1 MKKIFTLL
9 TIIVAISSY
18 SQVKMSGVVKDSIG
32 APLELAN
39 VIAINQETK
48 ALESYAITDAKGEY
62 RLALGKNGKYNVQV
76 TYIGMKTVNLVVETK
91 EADIKKDFIL
101 NFDNALD
108 AVELTYEMPVTIKGD
123 TIVYNADSFKNGSER
138 KLGDVL
144 EKLPG
149 VEINE
154 NGQIEVEGNAV
165 QKITVN
171 GKDFFDGDSK
181 LATENIPSNAVDK
194 IEVLRNFSEVGQLR
208 SVTNNQNSV
217 AINIK
222 LKEGKENF
230 WFGDVTVGVGTAP
243 SPNDELYL
251 VQPKLF
257 YYSPKYSVNVI
268 GDMNNIGEPA
278 LSNRDVRNFGGGFRS
293 PSRDSGTNL
302 NLGNNGLNGLTNA
315 QNAQRVESK
324 LLATNFSYSPNSA
337 LDLSG
342 FLIYN
347 TTRLNTRQESFI
359 RYTDPDLGIPDEE
372 TINTGREASDQGLAK
387 LSASYKPN
395 VNNQLDYDVLARL
408 SKDSEQQI
416 EISSVI
422 GATKQLDEVTPF
434 SINQNLNYYY
444 TLNENNIFALEAA
457 HLIRDEDPFYNAF
470 LNNDPTNND
479 NGIDNDPNTI
489 DEDAYDETAEQLGLD
504 RSIDFYGLG
513 QNRQVKSNQ
522 LDAKVDYY
530 NILNAKSN
538 ISFTFGTI
546 FSRQDFNSNIFQ
558 FLDVNDSS
566 VTQDANPIIND
577 SNGNQLGATN
587 DIQYNF
593 SDVYLSTRY
602 NVRTGKFTF
611 RPGVSVHAYGNQNIQ
626 FGEKYKDNFFRI
638 LPEFEARV
646 QFKKSESL
654 TFNYRMN
661 NQFTDVT
668 NLAEGLVLNNFD
680 RLSFGNA
687 ELQNGLSHSLSLFYR
702 SFNLFNNTNVFAR
715 VAYNKNIDQIRSIA
729 NFDNVIS
736 TSTFF
741 NSQFADETL
750 SAFGSWNKRFGKI
763 RTGLRANFNYSLRNQ
778 FIDGRQSVNESFVQ
792 SYTPEFRTN
801 FREAPNV
808 RLRYNY
814 SISNN
819 TQGTRTTKI
828 VTNAPSIRFDAYI
841 WDSLTFVTD
850 YRYNNQ
856 EIEGESESFTTW
868 SARLGYRKDRDAKWE
883 YEIRANNI
891 LNIDAN
897 INNNVG
903 NFSVSNSATFLQ
915 PRFITFRAIYTL

>member
-48 ALESYAITDAKGEY
+48 ALESYGITDAKGEY
-62 RLALGKNGKYNVQV
+62 KLALGKNGKYNVQV

-91 EADIKKDFIL
+91 ETDIKKDFTL

-108 AVELTYEMPVTIKGD
+108 TVELTYEMPVTIKGD

-149 VEINE
+149 VEINDS
-154 NGQIEVEGNAV
+154 GQIEVEGNVV
-165 QKITVN
+165 QKVTVN

-278 LSNRDVRNFGGGFRS
+278 LSNRDVRNFGGGFRA

-302 NLGNNGLNGLTNA
+302 NLGNNGLSGLTSERNA
-315 QNAQRVESK
+315 QKIESK
-324 LLATNFSYSPNSA
+324 LLATNFSYSPNKA

-342 FLIYN
+342 FIIYN
-347 TTRLNTRQESFI
+347 TTRLDTRQESFS
-359 RYTDPDLGIPDEE
+359 RFVSPDGTLIDEE
-372 TINTGREASDQGLAK
+372 TTNIGREASDQGLAK

-395 VNNQLDYDVLARL
+395 ANNQLDYDVLARL
-408 SKDSEQQI
+408 SKDVESQFED
-416 EISSVI
+416 SSVI
-422 GATKQLDEVTPF
+422 LETNQLEEVTPF

-444 TLNENNIFALEAA
+444 TLNENNIFAFEAQ
-457 HLIRDEDPFYNAF
+457 HLISDEDPFYNAF
-470 LNNDPTNND
+470 LNNNPDPDVDPD
-479 NGIDNDPNTI
+479 NPDN
-489 DEDAYDETAEQLGLD
+489 DAYDVTAEGLGLD
-504 RSIDFYGLG
+504 QSLDFYGLG
-513 QNRQVKSNQ
+513 QNRRVKSNQ
-522 LDAKVDYY
+522 LDAKLDYY
-530 NILNAKSN
+530 NILNPKSN
-538 ISFTFGTI
+538 ISFTLGTI
-546 FSRQDFNSNIFQ
+546 LSRQDFNSNIFQ
-558 FLDVNDSS
+558 FLDNDN
-566 VTQDANPIIND
+566 TQEINPNVEYQD
-577 SNGNQLGATN
+577 EDGNTQFLTNATN
-587 DIQYNF
+587 DTQYNF
-593 SDVYLSTRY
+593 SDVYLATRY

-611 RPGVSVHAYGNQNIQ
+611 RPGLSVHAYGNQNTQ
-626 FGEKYKDNFFRI
+626 FGVKFEDNFFRI
-638 LPEFEARV
+638 LPQFEARV

-654 TFNYRMN
+654 TFRYDMT

-668 NLAEGLVLNNFD
+668 NLAEGLVLNSFD
-680 RLSFGNA
+680 NLAFGNA
-687 ELQNGLSHSLSLFYR
+687 ELQNGLRQNISLNYR
-702 SFNLFNNTNVFAR
+702 SFNLFNNTNVFA
-715 VAYNKNIDQIRSIA
+715 VINYSKNEDQIR
-729 NFDNVIS
+729 NRTNLENVIR

-741 NSQFADETL
+741 NSQFADESLT
-750 SAFGSWNKRFGKI
+750 AFGNWDKRFGK
-763 RTGLRANFNYSLRNQ
+763 LRVAMRATFNYSLNNNFFNDVRT
-778 FIDGRQSVNESFVQ
+778 VNESFTQ
-792 SYTPEFRTN
+792 SYRPEFRTN

-814 SISNN
+814 TVTNVD
-819 TQGTRTTKI
+819 QGTRTTKSI
-828 VTNAPSIRFDAYI
+828 TNAPSIRFDAYI
-841 WDSLTFVTD
+841 WDSVTFVTD
-850 YRYNNQ
+850 YAYNNQ
-856 EIEGESESFTTW
+856 NFEGESESFTTW
-868 SARLGYRKDRDAKWE
+868 SARLGYRKNRDAKWE
-883 YEIRANNI
+883 FEIRANNI
-891 LNIDAN
+891 LNIDAR
-897 INNNVG
+897 INNNASE
-903 NFSVSNSATFLQ
+903 FAVSNNSVFLQ